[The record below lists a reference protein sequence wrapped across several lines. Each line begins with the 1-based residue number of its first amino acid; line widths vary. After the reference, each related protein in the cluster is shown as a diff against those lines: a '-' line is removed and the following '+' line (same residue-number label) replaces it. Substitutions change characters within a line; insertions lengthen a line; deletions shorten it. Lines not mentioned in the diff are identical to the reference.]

1 LALTS
6 SAAIITIFLAKNNSN
21 ENAFAQ
27 ALTINTEQSVIKATG
42 SETQTS
48 TQTYTTNILAT
59 PIAVAPIAVAH
70 KTSATKMNEAVAHR
84 YKAVSDNPQYP
95 TIEER
100 VIALEQLYPEQ
111 QIDPEKVVD
120 ALSQPTA
127 WKESAPAGKELLLS
141 DKHANDGREFIEFD
155 RERIAVMLAGDKIEL
170 PINDLG
176 GAVHVVIDSV
186 INEDSNTLTWNGHVE
201 GAKEFMRVTITQGD
215 GISVGLIETEKGSY
229 TLQSNDNK
237 GWIASNTVLMQH
249 DPIDGLVPD
258 EEHSTPDHHH

>member
-1 LALTS
+1 MNAKIIFLLALTS
-6 SAAIITIFLAKNNSN
+6 SAAIITIVLTKNHNT

-27 ALTINTEQSVIKATG
+27 IPSITEQPRMNATV
-42 SETQTS
+42 SEIPKPTQPH
-48 TQTYTTNILAT
+48 TTNTLVASNT
-59 PIAVAPIAVAH
+59 PKMTKKINETVAR
-70 KTSATKMNEAVAHR
+70 R
-84 YKAVSDNPQYP
+84 YQAVSDNAQYP
-95 TIEER
+95 TIEDR
-100 VIALEQLYPEQ
+100 VVALEQLYPEQ
-111 QIDPEKVVD
+111 KIDPEKVVD

-155 RERIAVMLAGDKIEL
+155 RERIAVMLAGDKLDL

-176 GAVHVVIDSV
+176 GAVQIVIDSV
-186 INEDSNTLTWNGHVE
+186 VNEGSNTLTWNGHVE

-237 GWIASNTVLMQH
+237 GWIASNKILMQH
-249 DPIDGLVPD
+249 DPVDGIAPD
-258 EEHSTPDHHH
+258 GEHSASDHHH